1 MLPCIECSQSFK
13 TLRELRRHER
23 CHLRKLHCGECDC
36 YFTSKEKEATH
47 IATVHRRS
55 IATQTEWPSS
65 HRSDDR
71 RQVRLPKRAHYPR
84 PRWQPV
90 KSSRVEA
97 TPRREVA
104 SVIINPKDPLGL
116 EEDDDLDLSEPVDI
130 QIG

>member
-1 MLPCIECSQSFK
+1 M
-13 TLRELRRHER
+13 R
-23 CHLRKLHCGECDC
+23 
-36 YFTSKEKEATH
+36 FTSKEKEATH

-97 TPRREVA
+97 TPRREIA
-104 SVIINPKDPLGL
+104 SVIIDPKDPLGL
-116 EEDDDLDLSEPVDI
+116 EGDDDLDLSEPVDI